1 MSNIVLTMLYENIK
15 IQFLT
20 VNTHPQRFKKMANP
34 DKPYD
39 DHIGLRINNV
49 VKGDFLLKCGKLKK
63 DHAEMIR
70 NLISAFNEGRL
81 TITPTKEE
89 QELLS

>member
-1 MSNIVLTMLYENIK
+1 MSN
-15 IQFLT
+15 
-20 VNTHPQRFKKMANP
+20 A

-39 DHIGLRINNV
+39 DSIGLRINRIA
-49 VKGDFLLKCGKLKK
+49 KGDFLLKCGKLKK

-70 NLISAFNEGRL
+70 IMITAFNEGRL

-89 QELLS
+89 QELQP

>member
-1 MSNIVLTMLYENIK
+1 
-15 IQFLT
+15 
-20 VNTHPQRFKKMANP
+20 MANT

-39 DHIGLRINNV
+39 DHIGLRINHV

-70 NLISAFNEGRL
+70 NMISAFNDGRL
-81 TITPTKEE
+81 TIKPTEEE